1 MIINPLY
8 WYLISEGEN
17 KIDSFIATCLDSDI
31 SLLKEKLIKGN
42 DSKIMVGPEGG
53 FSQNELDLAKKAK
66 FVAVS
71 LGKGRLRTE
80 TAGVMVCSI
89 FSTIN

>member
-1 MIINPLY
+1 
-8 WYLISEGEN
+8 
-17 KIDSFIATCLDSDI
+17 
-31 SLLKEKLIKGN
+31 
-42 DSKIMVGPEGG
+42 MVGPEGG
-53 FSQNELDLAKKAK
+53 FSQDELDLAKKAK

-80 TAGVMVCSI
+80 TAGVMICSI

>member
-1 MIINPLY
+1 
-8 WYLISEGEN
+8 
-17 KIDSFIATCLDSDI
+17 
-31 SLLKEKLIKGN
+31 
-42 DSKIMVGPEGG
+42 MVGPEGG
-53 FSQNELDLAKKAK
+53 FSQDELDLAKKAK
-66 FVAVS
+66 FVPVS

>member
-1 MIINPLY
+1 MVVERLPVVMLV
-8 WYLISEGEN
+8 LSV
-17 KIDSFIATCLDSDI
+17 ST
-31 SLLKEKLIKGN
+31 SLLRFERLA
-42 DSKIMVGPEGG
+42 P
-53 FSQNELDLAKKAK
+53 NELDLAKKAK

-71 LGKGRLRTE
+71 LGEGRLRTE